1 MKRKM
6 IFALLGIFAI
16 AAVTTFAHARP
27 GKREGMMH
35 PKMMTELNL
44 TDAQK
49 EKLKTMRSA
58 HQKEMIKLQAAAKI
72 AQIELGDVL
81 HQDNPKSTEVKA
93 KIDAVNAARNKVMEA
108 RIMRRLESKKVFTP
122 EQLKKMEELKAQHG
136 AHPGMGKGPRQFE
149 QRQFRDN
156 RFRGQHGPRMMPG
169 DFEATPSEETPAT
182 QM

>member
-6 IFALLGIFAI
+6 IFALIGIFAI

-49 EKLKTMRSA
+49 DKLKTLHSA
-58 HQKEMIKLQAAAKI
+58 HQKEMVKLQAAAKI

-81 HQDNPKSTEVKA
+81 HQDNPKSGDVKA
-93 KIDAVNAARNKVMEA
+93 KIDAANAARNKVMEA
-108 RIMRRLESKKVFTP
+108 RIMNRLESKKVFTP
-122 EQLKKMEELKAQHG
+122 EQLKKMEELKSQRGPHQ
-136 AHPGMGKGPRQFE
+136 GMRKGRGQFE
-149 QRQFRDN
+149 QRQFRGKG
-156 RFRGQHGPRMMPG
+156 FRGPHGPGMMPG
-169 DFEATPSEETPAT
+169 DFQASPPEEAPAS

>member
-6 IFALLGIFAI
+6 IFALIGIFAI

-35 PKMMTELNL
+35 PKMMSELNL

-49 EKLKTMRSA
+49 EKLKTLRST

-81 HQDNPKSTEVKA
+81 HQDNPKSSDVKA
-93 KIDAVNAARNKVMEA
+93 KIDAANAARNKVMEA
-108 RIMRRLESKKVFTP
+108 RIMNRLESKKVFTP
-122 EQLKKMEELKAQHG
+122 EQLKKMDELKSQR
-136 AHPGMGKGPRQFE
+136 GPRQGMRQGRGQFE
-149 QRQFRDN
+149 QRQFRGKGFH
-156 RFRGQHGPRMMPG
+156 RQRGPGMMPG
-169 DFEATPSEETPAT
+169 DLEVSPEEAPAT

>member
-1 MKRKM
+1 MKRKI
-6 IFALLGIFAI
+6 IFALLGLFAI

-27 GKREGMMH
+27 GKREGMMPH
-35 PKMMTELNL
+35 KIMSELNL

-81 HQDNPKSTEVKA
+81 HQDNPKSGDVKA
-93 KIDAVNAARNKVMEA
+93 KIDAANAARNKVTEA
-108 RIMRRLESKKVFTP
+108 RIMNRLESKKVFTP
-122 EQLKKMEELKAQHG
+122 EQLKKMEELKSKQGPNHG
-136 AHPGMGKGPRQFE
+136 MKKGRGQFE
-149 QRQFRDN
+149 QRQFRG
-156 RFRGQHGPRMMPG
+156 REFRGQRGPGMMPN
-169 DFEATPSEETPAT
+169 DFETHPSEEAPAA